1 MTIPYLST
9 ASRFAW
15 PVALCLAA
23 VLAGLAPAAGPAEPK
38 ETHPVNPFSPETFA
52 DPPAAYR
59 PMQIVHGFDRR
70 LSDRA
75 SLAGT
80 EGIDSYLASLKDLGI
95 GGVVANVGYGDYLQ
109 SPRQWEIWRHGA
121 ARAVELGM
129 TVWLYDE
136 AGYPSGSA
144 GGVVTRAHPEYSALG
159 LACYPREVS
168 GGQTVEIP
176 LPVSAKGCEAV
187 VAWPSDKPDQ
197 KVDLR
202 EHLDKWDTLRWT
214 APQGRWTLCYFARR
228 EMYEGTFATT
238 VPHHTTRKYIDVL
251 NPQAVRAFI
260 RVTHQAYRRHTPENV
275 WPHVEASFTD
285 EPLIIAP
292 LIGTMPADRDG
303 KQFVLDQ
310 PLFKDRPASVAWTP
324 GLAET
329 FRQAKGYDIRPKL
342 ASLFTGQAREDRY
355 VRQDYWDVVST
366 LYARAFH
373 QQIADWCGENGI
385 AASGH
390 VLGEEGLFGNIMF
403 EGSVMRA
410 LRPMQLPGID
420 MLSSAP
426 AEVLTDHLLA
436 PKLASSVAHL
446 TGAAKV
452 QCETSSHKQRTRG
465 IDTSVEEWM
474 GQANI
479 LYAMGVNHLTLYR
492 HWHKVGKDSYRRY
505 ADYVGRLGLML
516 QGGTHVC
523 DVAVLYPIRAGWSW
537 FAPWHAEGDDQKQ
550 LGGKLG
556 DRVLRIGK
564 DYKNASLA
572 LAQAQ
577 IDFDLIDEEA
587 IQAAAMTDG
596 AMRVAA
602 EAYRVIVLPSAE
614 ALELETVA
622 ALVRFVEAG
631 GIVLR
636 VGRGP
641 ELADSAENQPAF
653 DKLTARLFDQA
664 PAPMEPSALGQAVR
678 ERIDPDV
685 TLAEPDS
692 QVVYLH
698 RRIDGRDV
706 YFFVNNNPEPIEI
719 RPAMRASGPWK
730 LYRPLTGDVTDAGD
744 DPKLSLS
751 GYEGVFVV
759 N

>member
-1 MTIPYLST
+1 
-9 ASRFAW
+9 
-15 PVALCLAA
+15 
-23 VLAGLAPAAGPAEPK
+23 
-38 ETHPVNPFSPETFA
+38 VNPLTPATFA

-70 LSDRA
+70 LEDRKA
-75 SLAGT
+75 LSGT
-80 EGIDSYLASLKDLGI
+80 EGIDSYLAGLKALGI

-109 SPRQWEIWRHGA
+109 SERQWEIWRHGA
-121 ARAVELGM
+121 SKALELGLGL
-129 TVWLYDE
+129 WLYDE

-144 GGVVTRAHPEYSALG
+144 GGVVTRAHPEYAALG
-159 LACYPREVS
+159 LACYPHKVG
-168 GGQTVEIP
+168 GGQEVEIP
-176 LPVSAKGCEAV
+176 LPLSAKSCEAV
-187 VAWPSDKPDQ
+187 TAWRTDKPEA
-197 KVDLR
+197 KRDLR
-202 EHLDKWDTLRWT
+202 EHLNQWDTLRWT
-214 APQGRWTLCYFARR
+214 APEGDWMVCYFAQR

-251 NPQAVRAFI
+251 NPAAVRAFL
-260 RVTHQAYRRHTPENV
+260 RVTHQAYRRRTPENV
-275 WPHVEASFTD
+275 WQHVEASFTD
-285 EPLIIAP
+285 EPLIVAP
-292 LIGTMPADRDG
+292 LIGTMPAERDG

-324 GLAET
+324 GLADK
-329 FRQAKGYDIRPKL
+329 FRKAKGYDIRPKL
-342 ASLFTGQAREDRY
+342 ASLFTGSAPADRY

-373 QQIADWCGENGI
+373 QQIADWCQANGI

-426 AEVLTDHLLA
+426 KDVLEGHLLA

-446 TGAAKV
+446 TGAPMV
-452 QCETSSHKQRTRG
+452 QCETSSHQQRTRG
-465 IDTSVEEWM
+465 IETSVEEWM

-492 HWHKVGKDSYRRY
+492 HWHKVGRESYRRY
-505 ADYVGRLGLML
+505 ADYVARLGLML
-516 QGGTHVC
+516 RGGTHVC
-523 DVAVLYPIRAGWSW
+523 DVAVLYPIRAGWAW
-537 FAPWHAEGDDQKQ
+537 WTPWHREGEDQPQ

-564 DYKNASLA
+564 DYHDASLA

-577 IDFDLIDEEA
+577 IDFDLVDEEA
-587 IQAAAMTDG
+587 IQGAAMTDA
-596 AMRVAA
+596 AMRVAD

-614 ALELETVA
+614 ALELKTVE
-622 ALVRFVEAG
+622 ALARFVEAG
-631 GIVLR
+631 GTVLR
-636 VGRGP
+636 VGRSP

-653 DKLTARLFDQA
+653 DHLAASVFEGTAAPLTAKEL
-664 PAPMEPSALGQAVR
+664 PGAVR
-678 ERIDPDV
+678 RRIDVDV
-685 TLAEPDS
+685 TLARPDK

-706 YFFVNNNPEPIEI
+706 YFLVNNNREEIEI
-719 RPAMRASGPWK
+719 QPTLRAAGPWK
-730 LYRPLTGDVTDAGD
+730 LYRPLTGEVTDA
-744 DPKLSLS
+744 PKDLDLSLA
-751 GYEGVFVV
+751 GYEGVFLV